1 MLKSNNLFN
10 FGLENFTKMKRPAKL
25 VKPATVYLCIASVSQ
40 SHLIFNRIEK
50 PLNLFPQNS
59 NLFQQQ
65 YITCVPSLKH
75 LGEHVPL
82 NSFYPL
88 SLAAILPVKCLDFC
102 IVAFACHHDQKT
114 YLEQIQH

>member
-50 PLNLFPQNS
+50 PLNLFPKKNCKASKQQPFS
-59 NLFQQQ
+59 ATIHHLCAKPETPRRTCAAEQFLSPFPGCNL
-65 YITCVPSLKH
+65 
-75 LGEHVPL
+75 
-82 NSFYPL
+82 
-88 SLAAILPVKCLDFC
+88 
-102 IVAFACHHDQKT
+102 AC
-114 YLEQIQH
+114 EVS